1 MVLFARG
8 EIMEYDRVEI
18 GNRIFTARKNK
29 DLSQKSVS
37 EVIGINQSA
46 YSKIELGKNNITL
59 PTLFKLCE
67 VLDISVAW
75 ILGINSE
82 SDFTADE
89 QIEIEKYKRYLIDK
103 RKY

>member
-8 EIMEYDRVEI
+8 GIMEYDRVEI
-18 GNRIFTARKNK
+18 GNRIFVARKNK

-37 EVIGINQSA
+37 KIIGMNQSA

-59 PTLFKLCE
+59 PTLFRLCE
-67 VLDISVAW
+67 TLDVSIVW
-75 ILGINSE
+75 ILGLGFETDLTI
-82 SDFTADE
+82 DE
-89 QIEIEKYKRYLIDK
+89 QMEIEKYKKYLISK